1 MKKTLICL
9 ILVLSVLCMAGCGD
23 AVKVGSF
30 KSAIYNADEFQDAVN
45 AVLEYFNGFEGC
57 TMKEI
62 RYAGDDTVKA
72 ESEARGVPSD
82 RIIVLESTFTT
93 DSKNHENG
101 LEPDFTYENYQ
112 WTFTRDF
119 TGGPWNH
126 LDHGY
131 G

>member
-9 ILVLSVLCMAGCGD
+9 ILVFSVLCMAGCGD

-45 AVLEYFNGFEGC
+45 AVLEYFKGFEGC

-93 DSKNHENG
+93 DSSPITRIALAVEEEMKNSS
-101 LEPDFTYENYQ
+101 PST
-112 WTFTRDF
+112 TR
-119 TGGPWNH
+119 
-126 LDHGY
+126 
-131 G
+131 